1 MIKMVYKLR
10 SNICSIFFLKRQF
23 LKVTPKIPQTLAE
36 IVTFGK
42 GYIRIGDEN
51 GINIVITYDGH
62 VMQFSSHELLQDK
75 SLF

>member
-1 MIKMVYKLR
+1 MLIQRTFV
-10 SNICSIFFLKRQF
+10 RQCCLNGS

-42 GYIRIGDEN
+42 GYIRIGYEN
-51 GINIVITYDGH
+51 GSNIVITYDGH
-62 VMQFSSHELLQDK
+62 VMQFVNNELLQDK

>member
-1 MIKMVYKLR
+1 MIKIVYELR
-10 SNICSIFFLKRQF
+10 EHPFCIFRLNGS

>member
-1 MIKMVYKLR
+1 MVYKLR
-10 SNICSIFFLKRQF
+10 SNICSIYGS

-51 GINIVITYDGH
+51 GINIVITFDGH
-62 VMQFSSHELLQDK
+62 VMQFAGHELLQDK